1 MRIKAQLFLTLGL
14 TLASTAAWAC
24 TNPAG
29 ATGDVKYIT
38 NYNVMAYCDGSD
50 WVAMLGTIGGSGSG
64 ATLLNEL
71 DDVSTGGAA
80 DGQALVFN
88 SGSWAPASV
97 QDSRIGTLSN
107 GDWCSTDGAVINCNN
122 TAPLTPSSSINDLAD
137 VLASGATEGSILAY
151 SGGDWV
157 VSTTTTGADNLGNHT
172 ASQTLNLN
180 GNWLS
185 GDGDAEGLQVLADGT
200 VSASGIVSATAFYGD
215 GSNLTGIST
224 GSADQVISGT
234 TNITTNENSS
244 ISFTT
249 AGTERMILTDS
260 GQLALG
266 EGTADPSAILD
277 ISTTT
282 QGVLPPRLTSTQRD
296 NISNPAEGLMVFN
309 TEEGAYQFWAGSS
322 WVNLGGGIPN
332 GTIAAFATASC
343 PSGWSEYTPAR
354 GRFLRGID
362 PTGTLDPDGVRT
374 AGSTQGDMIG
384 QHQHLSPFSYNPG
397 TNPYGFEDTLD
408 SGVAREVTD
417 QSESSDDQPY
427 TSNFGGAETRPV
439 NVAVT
444 FCEYTGGAPVTATPS
459 GGAGEVQFADGSGG
473 LSSNAS
479 FIYTGG
485 NLGINTATPQT
496 TLEVGGTISTT
507 SLFVNGT
514 EITGG
519 GSGGGSNSFEDF
531 AEQSPDPASPAGDT
545 MRLFARDDGSGN
557 TELVAKNSTANET
570 VIAPFP
576 GLMKVF
582 AYGYVDDASSSF
594 SVAFC
599 GNCSVSRI
607 NQGDYSVTFDSP
619 RSSVD
624 YIVIGNTINQSDG
637 IFRGPAASNLTTN
650 GFNLSQRIITN
661 GNDVDEEFQ
670 FIVFAPF

>member
-1 MRIKAQLFLTLGL
+1 MQQTAKLFLTLGL

-29 ATGDVKYIT
+29 TAGDVKYAT
-38 NYNVMAYCDGSD
+38 NYNVMTYCDGTD
-50 WVAMLGTIGGSGSG
+50 WVAMLGTIGGSGAG
-64 ATLLNEL
+64 ATMLNEL
-71 DDVSTGGAA
+71 SDVSTGGAA

-97 QDSRIGTLSN
+97 QDSRIGTLSS

-137 VLASGATEGSILAY
+137 VLASGANDGDILAY

-157 VSTTTTGADNLGNHT
+157 VSATTAGGGADNLGNHT

-200 VSASGIVSATAFYGD
+200 VSASGIVSATAFVGD
-215 GSNLTGIST
+215 GSSLTGIST
-224 GSADQVISGT
+224 ASGDQVISGT
-234 TNITTNENSS
+234 TNITANENSS

-249 AGTERMILTDS
+249 NGSTSMILTDS

-296 NISNPAEGLMVFN
+296 NISNPAEGLMLFN
-309 TEEGAYQFWAGSS
+309 TEEGAYQFWGGSN

-332 GTIAAFATASC
+332 GAIAAFATSSC
-343 PSGWSEYTPAR
+343 PSGWAEYTAAR

-374 AGSTQGDMIG
+374 PGSTQ
-384 QHQHLSPFSYNPG
+384 
-397 TNPYGFEDTLD
+397 LD
-408 SGVAREVTD
+408 QMQRITGSIEASRLLRSEIA
-417 QSESSDDQPY
+417 ESSIFEGVFTRDLS
-427 TSNFGGAETRPV
+427 TSQNREFPEGTGSVSNQGILFDSANSPNARTSASTDGETRPV

-459 GGAGEVQFADGSGG
+459 GGAGEVQFADGSDG
-473 LSSNAS
+473 LSSNAN

-485 NLGINTATPQT
+485 NLGVNTATPQT
-496 TLEVGGTISTT
+496 TLEVGGTISATN
-507 SLFVNGT
+507 LFVNGT
-514 EITGG
+514 QIT
-519 GSGGGSNSFEDF
+519 SGGGADNLGNHTASQTLNLNGNWLSGDGD
-531 AEQSPDPASPAGDT
+531 AEGISIDN
-545 MRLFARDDGSGN
+545 SGN
-557 TELVAKNSTANET
+557 VSLTGTIGVAGTGSEPCST
-570 VIAPFP
+570 
-576 GLMKVF
+576 G
-582 AYGYVDDASSSF
+582 DDVGEIRMNPSTGRLQY
-594 SVAFC
+594 C
-599 GNCSVSRI
+599 R
-607 NQGDYSVTFDSP
+607 D
-619 RSSVD
+619 
-624 YIVIGNTINQSDG
+624 
-637 IFRGPAASNLTTN
+637 
-650 GFNLSQRIITN
+650 
-661 GNDVDEEFQ
+661 
-670 FIVFAPF
+670 